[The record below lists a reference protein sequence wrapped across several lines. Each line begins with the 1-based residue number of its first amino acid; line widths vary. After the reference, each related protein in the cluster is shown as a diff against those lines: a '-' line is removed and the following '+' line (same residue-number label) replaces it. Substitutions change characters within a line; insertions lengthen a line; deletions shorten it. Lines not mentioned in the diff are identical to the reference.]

1 MKQLLN
7 ISLLLVFLIGC
18 EKPYTPRESISLSI
32 ENFEQEGTSIRAIEE
47 LNDSTVAFAGSIGDI
62 VAITKSGR
70 KESLVKVKYD
80 TIIPHFRSISVNKA
94 GIFALAIG
102 NPALLYKIEGSKT
115 KLVYMEHHELV
126 FYDSMAFF
134 NSTNGIAMGD
144 PTSDCLSIIT
154 TSDGGNS
161 WTKLDCEDLPTVFE
175 GEAAFA
181 ASNTNISIVNNKVWI
196 VTGGKKARVLLSE
209 NMGKSWKV
217 YDTPIIQGENTT
229 GIYTVDFYD
238 ELQGIICGGDYTDKF
253 GKSLNKAITKDG
265 GMTWEPVGN
274 KELPHYV
281 SCVQYIPGTDGTEI
295 MAVSTNGI
303 FYSNNGGNNFQKVSE
318 EGFYT
323 LRFIDRNT
331 AWLAGN
337 EKIALLTIK

>member
-1 MKQLLN
+1 M
-7 ISLLLVFLIGC
+7 
-18 EKPYTPRESISLSI
+18 
-32 ENFEQEGTSIRAIEE
+32 
-47 LNDSTVAFAGSIGDI
+47 
-62 VAITKSGR
+62 
-70 KESLVKVKYD
+70 
-80 TIIPHFRSISVNKA
+80 
-94 GIFALAIG
+94 
-102 NPALLYKIEGSKT
+102 
-115 KLVYMEHHELV
+115 
-126 FYDSMAFF
+126 
-134 NSTNGIAMGD
+134 
-144 PTSDCLSIIT
+144 
-154 TSDGGNS
+154 
-161 WTKLDCEDLPTVFE
+161 
-175 GEAAFA
+175 
-181 ASNTNISIVNNKVWI
+181 
-196 VTGGKKARVLLSE
+196 
-209 NMGKSWKV
+209 
-217 YDTPIIQGENTT
+217 
-229 GIYTVDFYD
+229 
-238 ELQGIICGGDYTDKF
+238 QGIICGGDYTDKF